1 MTSPSHAGSDECTLG
16 GGDGGGERDG
26 GGDSEGEGGG
36 GGGGSDVGDSN
47 DGDDSAGNGVD
58 CSERGRYSGAGA
70 SSSGDVTAQAG
81 GIAVDDRANVK

>member
-1 MTSPSHAGSDECTLG
+1 MTLTLHAGSNECNLG
-16 GGDGGGERDG
+16 GGDGSCARDG
-26 GGDSEGEGGG
+26 GGDSEGDGG
-36 GGGGSDVGDSN
+36 GGGGSEVGDSN
-47 DGDDSAGNGVD
+47 DGDDSAGNSFD